1 MTHPLSKISVYA
13 TAVGVQHRP
22 AGDGAAMLRT
32 RKKTATKTRMCFQQ
46 KREKVKS
53 TKPQLVTPKAQ
64 RRQCQSYT
72 EYKLVVQ
79 TPGSKNTKAQSDIE
93 RAECSRAGRHSS
105 AGMVDI
111 ISVYS
116 KCRTDFIRRQQRRS
130 KKQHQPLRNSRVL
143 VFAVC

>member
-1 MTHPLSKISVYA
+1 
-13 TAVGVQHRP
+13 
-22 AGDGAAMLRT
+22 MLREAQDKPP
-32 RKKTATKTRMCFQQ
+32 R
-46 KREKVKS
+46 KRECVFNKSANVKS

-111 ISVYS
+111 ISV
-116 KCRTDFIRRQQRRS
+116 
-130 KKQHQPLRNSRVL
+130 
-143 VFAVC
+143 